1 MLRTVHL
8 HGRLRDQFDPSYE
21 LDVKTPAEAVRALLH
36 MVPGFEQAIREGAF
50 RVIAGRKKDGRRLSA
65 EDLTHPFRGAQEM
78 ALHIVPAVRG
88 AGGGSGTKILIGI
101 ALVAIAIAAPYALA
115 ATSGLAIAGGGTM
128 FASGAALGQVGLG
141 TALGA
146 SMIGVTG
153 VATFGSLAM
162 LGAMV
167 ALGGVVMAMSP
178 QQKANYNNREVDR
191 SESFIYNGPL
201 NTVEQGG
208 PVPLIYG
215 EITVGS
221 KVISAGVKPE
231 DLPVDAQPNTALN
244 VILRSS
250 I

>member
-8 HGRLRDQFDPSYE
+8 HGRLRDQFDPTYE

-36 MVPGFEQAIREGAF
+36 MVPGLEQAIREGAF

-65 EDLTHPFRGAQEM
+65 EDLTQPFRGNREAD
-78 ALHIVPAVRG
+78 LHIVPAVRG
-88 AGGGSGTKILIGI
+88 AGGGSGTKILVGI
-101 ALVAIAIAAPYALA
+101 ALIAVAIAAPYALGAVAGLTTATGA
-115 ATSGLAIAGGGTM
+115 AITTSTGL
-128 FASGAALGQVGLG
+128 GAALS
-141 TALGA
+141 A
-146 SMIGVTG
+146 SMIGVSG

-191 SESFIYNGPL
+191 SESFIYNGPV

-208 PVPLIYG
+208 PVALIYG
-215 EITVGS
+215 EMTVGS

-231 DLPVDAQPNTALN
+231 DLPVDAQPNTSLN

-250 I
+250 T